1 VRSERNLVTEGRQ
14 ILAVTITDNFDPSQE
29 RKNRPNIV
37 TTWWWLNTCP
47 AWSLAGRGPAS
58 ALPQA
63 REREH
68 SKANHSPD
76 GGSLSPG
83 LGLKCF

>member
-14 ILAVTITDNFDPSQE
+14 ILAVTITDRFDPSQE
-29 RKNRPNIV
+29 RENRPKVV
-37 TTWWWLNTCP
+37 TTWCRLTTCP
-47 AWSLAGRGPAS
+47 AWSLPVRGPTS

-68 SKANHSPD
+68 IKGNHFPD
-76 GGSLSPG
+76 VGSLLPG
-83 LGLKCF
+83 LSLKCF